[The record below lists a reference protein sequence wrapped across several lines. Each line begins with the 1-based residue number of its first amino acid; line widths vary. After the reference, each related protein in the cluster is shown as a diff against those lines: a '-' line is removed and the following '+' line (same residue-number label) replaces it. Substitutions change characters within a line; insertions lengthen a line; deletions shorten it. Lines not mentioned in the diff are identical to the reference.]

1 MLSGLLKLIWN
12 EYQRSPAK
20 VRIIPS
26 PLPAGWRFSLVMA
39 FWYLQPLDLTCSSDL
54 INIAQHIQ
62 ERFHCCYGSLNGK
75 NKPAEVW
82 MVKKSSMFFLEA
94 TLDKGRCTGRYFFHA
109 YSLSNGLMAQ
119 ESRPLGKGG
128 NSLFIISWV
137 TQRGL
142 ASFGYKSDPQR
153 A

>member
-1 MLSGLLKLIWN
+1 MLSGLLKLTWN
-12 EYQRSPAK
+12 DNQRSTTN

-26 PLPAGWRFSLVMA
+26 PLPTRGRFSLVSA
-39 FWYLQPLDLTCSSDL
+39 VPWFNLLLGLNQYRSTHPRTVTLYTC
-54 INIAQHIQ
+54 N
-62 ERFHCCYGSLNGK
+62 YGSLSGK
-75 NKPAEVW
+75 NKPE
-82 MVKKSSMFFLEA
+82 EEE
-94 TLDKGRCTGRYFFHA
+94 DKGQRFFRSDPWQRKMHGNA

-128 NSLFIISWV
+128 NSLFIMSWV